1 MRDADWMR
9 GAEAAELTIDDGGKR
24 KEGRKEG
31 RKEERAEGEATL
43 RRLENNLERIVATR
57 RGGGCADYTTVGGG
71 AVWGDGMLRGNM
83 IYARLNQDSIQE
95 HANYSLL

>member
-9 GAEAAELTIDDGGKR
+9 GAEAAAGAELTIDDGGK
-24 KEGRKEG
+24 RKEG

-57 RGGGCADYTTVGGG
+57 RGQGRVC
-71 AVWGDGMLRGNM
+71 
-83 IYARLNQDSIQE
+83 
-95 HANYSLL
+95 